1 MHNTTLEYAYQLVVL
16 LSTLEYSSSMQQ
28 YITLI
33 LYIILE
39 SRWCVVLYT
48 TYVLV
53 CILESTTSSYSR
65 VVVISIQCLDTIVR
79 MRYYSTSN
87 YYCTTSSY
95 YSSLVEQYYQKYS
108 RVREQL
114 ARLFLYMR
122 ILFSPRH
129 RCYFDSPLSFPI
141 DSSLESDCT
150 SHRTLDPRV
159 LKEGIIDTMPHVELP
174 QAEFKVGL
182 RCRYPVCRW
191 TCDGSLSIFSAVE
204 TSIGDVQ
211 LLLGWTLFRFFI
223 DLHLHRPNANNL
235 KPDNY
240 RPHYSG

>member
-87 YYCTTSSY
+87 YYCTTTLVQQSSTIRSTREY
-95 YSSLVEQYYQKYS
+95 VNSSLDFFFTCGSCLVHGIAVTS
-108 RVREQL
+108 IRLSPSQL
-114 ARLFLYMR
+114 IAHWNR
-122 ILFSPRH
+122 IAL
-129 RCYFDSPLSFPI
+129 
-141 DSSLESDCT
+141 
-150 SHRTLDPRV
+150 
-159 LKEGIIDTMPHVELP
+159 II
-174 QAEFKVGL
+174 G
-182 RCRYPVCRW
+182 RW
-191 TCDGSLSIFSAVE
+191 THA
-204 TSIGDVQ
+204 
-211 LLLGWTLFRFFI
+211 
-223 DLHLHRPNANNL
+223 
-235 KPDNY
+235 Y
-240 RPHYSG
+240 